1 MQLPT
6 DIAISTCRLTT
17 TKACAAIETSQKS
30 MRTIE
35 PLLSLLACL
44 KPSNNRR
51 GINEVG
57 ACYPGLAFGVTWETT
72 TTPRASRSLIP
83 ALESPCPPKNLS
95 QLSAMWYG
103 GHGES
108 NAGISYMRGPNG
120 EPGPVISIIMADKYS
135 DIDVDRGDDIVYC
148 GSNSLD
154 NTSSN
159 TPADGGPPV
168 RAPSIIMADKYSDI
182 DVDRGDGIIYCGSNS
197 LDNTSSNTPADGG
210 PPVRGNA
217 ALFKPTE
224 KNIRLVRICSKN
236 PERMRA
242 LPLFEELYLAQLPG
256 ETFGSR
262 YAIKRKLEII
272 KRFPPE
278 GRSGKQHRVFTSPVR
293 DISAYLLFSND
304 QVVGGY
310 LQDLPDLEDLPDLD
324 DLDAH
329 LRDPSS
335 FAFTGAEQSINFHTS
350 FEGMPPNVFQDGVTN
365 ATPPLAYGPATGHA
379 AMWIFYTVKH
389 GEHERDHEQ
398 LRSHG

>member
-1 MQLPT
+1 MAHKKRLGMCLFK
-6 DIAISTCRLTT
+6 ISL
-17 TKACAAIETSQKS
+17 ASQ
-30 MRTIE
+30 
-35 PLLSLLACL
+35 ACL

-135 DIDVDRGDDIVYC
+135 DIDVDRGD
-148 GSNSLD
+148 
-154 NTSSN
+154 
-159 TPADGGPPV
+159 
-168 RAPSIIMADKYSDI
+168 
-182 DVDRGDGIIYCGSNS
+182 GIIYCGSNS

-236 PERMRA
+236 PERVTRN
-242 LPLFEELYLAQLPG
+242 P
-256 ETFGSR
+256 
-262 YAIKRKLEII
+262 
-272 KRFPPE
+272 
-278 GRSGKQHRVFTSPVR
+278 
-293 DISAYLLFSND
+293 D

-350 FEGMPPNVFQDGVTN
+350 FEGMPPN
-365 ATPPLAYGPATGHA
+365 GPADQCLGP
-379 AMWIFYTVKH
+379 TVLP
-389 GEHERDHEQ
+389 ETEQ
-398 LRSHG
+398 VNNNSNGLSFSRRSYKRYSSSRLWARHWPRRHVDILHCQARRT

>member
-1 MQLPT
+1 
-6 DIAISTCRLTT
+6 
-17 TKACAAIETSQKS
+17 
-30 MRTIE
+30 
-35 PLLSLLACL
+35 
-44 KPSNNRR
+44 
-51 GINEVG
+51 
-57 ACYPGLAFGVTWETT
+57 
-72 TTPRASRSLIP
+72 
-83 ALESPCPPKNLS
+83 
-95 QLSAMWYG
+95 
-103 GHGES
+103 
-108 NAGISYMRGPNG
+108 
-120 EPGPVISIIMADKYS
+120 MADKYS

-159 TPADGGPPV
+159 TPADDGPPV
-168 RAPSIIMADKYSDI
+168 RDKYSDI

-236 PERMRA
+236 SEG
-242 LPLFEELYLAQLPG
+242 LYLAQLPG

-278 GRSGKQHRVFTSPVR
+278 GRSGKQHRVFTSPN
-293 DISAYLLFSND
+293 SND

-310 LQDLPDLEDLPDLD
+310 LQDLPDLD

-350 FEGMPPNVFQDGVTN
+350 FEGMPPN
-365 ATPPLAYGPATGHA
+365 GPADQGLGPTA
-379 AMWIFYTVKH
+379 LPEI
-389 GEHERDHEQ
+389 EQ
-398 LRSHG
+398 ANNNSNDLDF

>member
-17 TKACAAIETSQKS
+17 TKTSQKS
-30 MRTIE
+30 METIE

-95 QLSAMWYG
+95 QLSAMWYS

-120 EPGPVISIIMADKYS
+120 ESGPAISIIMADKYS

-159 TPADGGPPV
+159 TPADDGPPV

-236 PERMRA
+236 SEG
-242 LPLFEELYLAQLPG
+242 LYLAQLPG

-304 QVVGGY
+304 STSRTPSTHASISARMRKFILLECLTAASNSNDQVVGGY
-310 LQDLPDLEDLPDLD
+310 LQDLPDLD

-350 FEGMPPNVFQDGVTN
+350 FEGMPPN
-365 ATPPLAYGPATGHA
+365 GPADQGLGPTA
-379 AMWIFYTVKH
+379 LPEI
-389 GEHERDHEQ
+389 EQ
-398 LRSHG
+398 ANNNSNDLDF